1 MTSHINDIDDLQ
13 SKIEVKK
20 NVEYFKSKTKN
31 DLEYVKKKTLKKS
44 QTFIREDREML
55 SLRINSPKDSV

>member
-44 QTFIREDREML
+44 
-55 SLRINSPKDSV
+55 